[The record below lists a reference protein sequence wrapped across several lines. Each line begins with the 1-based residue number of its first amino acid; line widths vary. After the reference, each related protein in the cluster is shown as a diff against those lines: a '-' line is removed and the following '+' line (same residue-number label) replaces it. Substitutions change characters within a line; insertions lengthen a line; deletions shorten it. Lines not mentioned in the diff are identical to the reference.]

1 MSEEKS
7 KNMKSVTFTLKGISP
22 LVVDKFDRQ
31 RWYEQRTYDRE
42 SKFHQCESCGSTRNH
57 WEHTPDA
64 ILINKEELEN
74 DTILKSFKEGSAKQ
88 E

>member
-22 LVVDKFDRQ
+22 LVVDNRLV
-31 RWYEQRTYDRE
+31 RATYDRE

-74 DTILKSFKEGSAKQ
+74 DTILKSLKEGSANH